1 MFVHD
6 NGTLNVLSENRCGNT
21 SMYHYF
27 DVPVYSYMVD
37 RTRIQLRSIWKQN
50 PSEKIV
56 VLRDPYQ
63 RCHSA
68 INYHIAAG
76 FYQKFHAMIPK
87 QREEHELYWQH
98 QKLLILNMSSEE
110 YRFADVRGHC
120 QPYLNHLIGFN
131 FRYINFNR
139 IGEYLNV
146 QKGPITNTLD
156 DTFSPEFLDYFD
168 EDILKFE
175 KFLYQEYLHRFEEIS
190 PEEWKE
196 KTK

>member
-27 DVPVYSYMVD
+27 GIPEYSHMFHH
-37 RTRIQLRSIWKQN
+37 TREQLRSIWKQN
-50 PSEKIV
+50 PSEKII

-68 INYHIAAG
+68 INYHNTSG
-76 FYQKFHAMIPK
+76 FFKKFHSMNPE
-87 QREEHELYWQH
+87 QRQRHELFWQH
-98 QKLLILNMSSEE
+98 RKILDKNLSYDEFRIE
-110 YRFADVRGHC
+110 DVRGHC
-120 QPYLNHLIGFN
+120 VPYLKHLIGYE

-139 IGEYLNV
+139 ISEYLDV
-146 QKGPITNTLD
+146 QKGPITNTFH
-156 DTFSPEFLDYFD
+156 DTFSDEFLEFFD
-168 EDILKFE
+168 IDSLKFE
-175 KFLYQEYLHRFEEIS
+175 KFLYQEYLQRFEEIS
-190 PEEWKE
+190 PEEWKV

>member
-6 NGTLNVLSENRCGNT
+6 NGKLNVLCENRCGNT

-37 RTRIQLRSIWKQN
+37 KTRIQLRSIWKQN

-68 INYHIAAG
+68 MNYHKMAQ
-76 FYQKFHAMIPK
+76 FYKKFQDMTPE
-87 QREEHELYWQH
+87 QRREQTNVYLYHPEFLDMTYEQFR
-98 QKLLILNMSSEE
+98 L
-110 YRFADVRGHC
+110 ADIRGHC
-120 QPYLNHLIGFN
+120 APYLKHLIGYN
-131 FRYINFNR
+131 FRYIDFNR

-146 QKGPITNTLD
+146 QKGPITNTPD
-156 DTFSPEFLDYFD
+156 NTFSEEFLDFFQ

-175 KFLYQEYLHRFEEIS
+175 NFLYAEYLHRFEEIS

-196 KTK
+196 KTL